1 MHRWRSWLQG
11 WALWRTPRPSRILIL
26 AVNAM
31 AVAVGCVTV
40 ILVPVSIGQDDL
52 IRFGVLAGCAW
63 AATELTRHVEQRR
76 AVAHAPAV
84 AHIDSAAVWVMAT
97 TIVLPPVLALAMVI
111 LTNVLLWDRVKRR
124 RTPPY
129 RAVYTTATILLGT
142 SLAIM
147 ILSTGLGTYPGLPAT
162 AVEFGV
168 IALAATLAWAVNFGL
183 IVAAIATHNP
193 TTSARDLF
201 SDLSGQI
208 LEAGAAALGVL
219 VAITIMTTP
228 VAMPAVLVVIAA
240 LHRAS
245 LVTGLEKAASIDAK
259 TGLATAARWHHH
271 AEQLLVRAQD
281 AGTGIGLLMVDLDH
295 FKKIN
300 DTHGHLFGDQVLRAV
315 ADELR
320 GEVRE
325 LDACG
330 RWGGEEFTV
339 VVADIDSD
347 QSLQRIAERI
357 RLRIQAII
365 LDAPSTE
372 TADPV
377 TITASIG
384 GVHHIP
390 DTSTTVDDLVAAA
403 DAALYEAKRERNV
416 SRVYPTTPPPQQ
428 QPTAQ
433 ARERTDTPPQ

>member
-1 MHRWRSWLQG
+1 MHRLRSWLRG
-11 WALWRTPRPSRILIL
+11 WALLRTPRPSRILIM
-26 AVNAM
+26 AVNAL
-31 AVAVGCVTV
+31 AVTVACVTL
-40 ILVPVSIGQDDL
+40 ILVPVPIGQTDL

-63 AATELTRHVEQRR
+63 AATELTRRVEQRR
-76 AVAHAPAV
+76 AVAHAPTV

-97 TIVLPPVLALAMVI
+97 TIVLPPALAMTMVV
-111 LTNVLLWDRVKRR
+111 LTNALLWDRVKRR

-129 RAVYTTATILLGT
+129 RAVYTTSTILLGT
-142 SLAIM
+142 ELAIL
-147 ILSTGLGTYPGLPAT
+147 ILATGLSAYPGLPTT

-168 IALAATLAWAVNFGL
+168 IALAAAVAWAVNFGL

-193 TTSARDLF
+193 TTSARELF
-201 SDLSGQI
+201 SDLSGQV

-219 VAITIMTTP
+219 VAVTIVTTP

-240 LHRAS
+240 LHRGS

-259 TGLATAARWHHH
+259 TGLATSARWHHH
-271 AEQLLVRAQD
+271 AEQMLVRARD
-281 AGTGIGLLMVDLDH
+281 AGTGLGVLMVDLDH

-330 RWGGEEFTV
+330 RWGGEEFAV

-347 QSLQRIAERI
+347 QSLRRIAERI
-357 RLRIQAII
+357 RLRVQAII
-365 LDAPSTE
+365 LDAPSGD

-384 GVHHIP
+384 GIHHTP
-390 DTSTTVDDLVAAA
+390 DSSTTVDDLVAAA
-403 DAALYEAKRERNV
+403 DAALYEAKRERNT
-416 SRVYPTTPPPQQ
+416 SHVYLTNPPPPQE
-428 QPTAQ
+428 PTAP
-433 ARERTDTPPQ
+433 APERTDPPLR